1 MSRATY
7 TLRVHRAGHEI
18 GRVRVRADSIRHAY
32 ERVRT
37 ERPDHARDQL
47 ICCGI
52 QEAKR

>member
-1 MSRATY
+1 MTRATF
-7 TLRVHRAGHEI
+7 TMRVRRAGQQI

-52 QEAKR
+52 TEAKR